1 MPARIHPPTPK
12 RIGRLRGLAITL
24 LGALVLASADLPT
37 LDVAAASDLAAS
49 PAPGASDA
57 PTASPSPSPDP
68 SASVSPDPSAVP
80 SPTPTPSPTPPPG
93 AIAAATLEGQPYQ
106 LPAFV
111 GLGAWRESRVSFYGP
126 GFYCVW
132 NRVKACLPQGG
143 RSAQARLTACGVL
156 YPRRVVGVAHRT
168 LPCGSL
174 VAFAYRGRTVI
185 APVIDRGPYVAGRTW
200 DLSGGL
206 CVALRHCFTG
216 PIRWTTV
223 HRAIGPAAPVRI
235 DLRRL

>member
-1 MPARIHPPTPK
+1 
-12 RIGRLRGLAITL
+12 
-24 LGALVLASADLPT
+24 V
-37 LDVAAASDLAAS
+37 
-49 PAPGASDA
+49 

-68 SASVSPDPSAVP
+68 SAPVPPDPSAPVPPDPAVAPDPAAPVSPDPAVP
-80 SPTPTPSPTPPPG
+80 VPPDPAVVPLPTPTPSPTPPPG
-93 AIAAATLEGQPYQ
+93 AVAAATLEGQPYQ

-111 GLGAWRESRVSFYGP
+111 GLGTWQASRVSFYGP

-132 NRVKACLPQGG
+132 NRVKACIPQGG
-143 RSAQARLTACGVL
+143 RSARPKTTACGVL
-156 YPRRVVGVAHRT
+156 YTRTVVGVAHRT

-174 VAFAYRGRTVI
+174 VAFTYRGRTVI
-185 APVIDRGPYVAGRTW
+185 APVIDRGPYVAGRIW

-216 PIRWTTV
+216 PIRWAIV